1 MLLAPSGAA
10 SPLQNST
17 EVAVDTPV
25 ADGHRTGVVLVVDD
39 DPDVCELLEL
49 VLTAEGHQVA
59 TASDGMK
66 ALELSARGALQ
77 PDLILADYNLPN
89 GMSGIEIIA
98 KLREQLGR
106 QIPAIML
113 TGDIS
118 TGTLDAIARQD
129 CVQLN
134 KPVKLPVLSRM
145 IQVFLRRSQSAAHVH
160 VPPSVAT
167 AVSERHLSFRGG

>member
-1 MLLAPSGAA
+1 MLVQSRAAPQ
-10 SPLQNST
+10 LQRFVEGT
-17 EVAVDTPV
+17 TDTTV
-25 ADGHRTGVVLVVDD
+25 ADGRRTGVILVVDD

-49 VLTAEGHQVA
+49 VLKAEGHQVA
-59 TASDGMK
+59 TAPDGIT

-89 GMSGIEIIA
+89 GMNGIEIIA
-98 KLREQLGR
+98 KLREQFGR

-118 TGTLDAIARQD
+118 TGTLDAISRQD

-134 KPVKLPVLSRM
+134 KPVKLPMLSRTV
-145 IQVFLRRSQSAAHVH
+145 QVLRARTVRLQWQPRGAHGRRSYSWWMTT
-160 VPPSVAT
+160 AT
-167 AVSERHLSFRGG
+167 CAT